1 MKRPDLAAI
10 PSAPRHLQAATRRWF
25 DAIAS
30 EFALES
36 HHFRLLSLAG
46 EHWDRNR
53 QAGRALTKHG
63 LTYTDRFGTPRPRP
77 EVAIARDSSLAFTR
91 IIREL
96 GLPSDRTPESRLPAI
111 ANRYQGRKS

>member
-1 MKRPDLAAI
+1 MKRPEVTDI
-10 PSAPRHLQAATRRWF
+10 PSAPRHLKAATRRWF
-25 DAIAS
+25 DAMSS
-30 EFALES
+30 EYALES

-46 EHWDRNR
+46 EHWDRNG
-53 QAGRALTKHG
+53 QACDALTTHG

-96 GLPSDRTPESRLPAI
+96 GLPSDRTPESRPPTV
-111 ANRYQGRKS
+111 ANRYRGRA